1 MREYLL
7 VLCIA
12 AAVTYLLSG
21 VCRRLALR
29 TGALA
34 RVRDRDV
41 HTIEMP
47 YFGGVAM
54 LAGVAAAIL
63 ISWQLPF
70 LGRLATV
77 QQDSRAVLVAAVVIC
92 FVGVLD
98 DVFELPPLTK
108 FAGQVF
114 AAGIAVALGV
124 KMLWIPL
131 PNKIVSLDGTTS
143 VAITVFFIVLCSN
156 AVNFVDGLDGLA
168 TGVVG
173 IGALA
178 FFAYSYLLTVTEGLT
193 RATTS
198 SLVTVAI
205 AGACLGF
212 LPHNFFPARMF
223 MGDSGAMLLGLLL
236 ATSTIS
242 LTGQIDISQLQDGR
256 GGLVP
261 TVLPLVLPLAIL
273 ALPFLDLTLA
283 FVRRT
288 YAGKWWFLPDKQH
301 LHHRLLER
309 GHSQRRAVMLMYVWS
324 ALVSFGV
331 IILGLVQ
338 TERQWTVVAVG
349 AVLALVL
356 IVVTLGRPVGART
369 RYGEA
374 SRCSVITPSSER
386 LRIAFRCAEVER
398 CRRFIVSE
406 RRRSRRA
413 ESAIRARD
421 VRAADLQGDDETRHD
436 RADCPAESFRRS
448 RRRRRLPGE
457 HRSERSEP
465 TRAS

>member
-1 MREYLL
+1 VREYLL
-7 VLCIA
+7 VLCVA
-12 AAVTYLLSG
+12 AAVTFLTSG
-21 VCRRLALR
+21 LCRRLALR

-47 YFGGVAM
+47 YFGGIAM
-54 LAGVAAAIL
+54 LLGVAAAIL
-63 ISWQLPF
+63 LAWQLPF
-70 LGRLATV
+70 LGRLQTV
-77 QQDSRAVLVAAVVIC
+77 HQDSRAVLVAAAVIC
-92 FVGVLD
+92 LVGVFD
-98 DVFELPPLTK
+98 DMFELPALAK
-108 FAGQVF
+108 FAGQVL

-131 PNKIVSLDGTTS
+131 PGQTLSLDAPAS
-143 VAITVFFIVLCSN
+143 IAITVFFIVLCSN
-156 AVNFVDGLDGLA
+156 AVNLVDGLDGLA

-178 FFAYSYLLTVTEGLT
+178 FFAYSYLLTVTQDLA

-198 SLVTVAI
+198 SLITVAI

-242 LTGQIDISQLQDGR
+242 LTGQIDTSALQDGR

-273 ALPFLDLTLA
+273 ALPFLDLVLA
-283 FVRRT
+283 FFRRT
-288 YAGKWWFLPDKQH
+288 YAGRWWFVADKQH

-331 IILGLVQ
+331 IVLGVVRGD
-338 TERQWTVVAVG
+338 RQWAVVAG
-349 AVLALVL
+349 AGLIALVL
-356 IVVTLGRPVGART
+356 LLLTLGRPVKGRN
-369 RYGEA
+369 RVNRGE
-374 SRCSVITPSSER
+374 S
-386 LRIAFRCAEVER
+386 
-398 CRRFIVSE
+398 
-406 RRRSRRA
+406 
-413 ESAIRARD
+413 
-421 VRAADLQGDDETRHD
+421 LQ
-436 RADCPAESFRRS
+436 
-448 RRRRRLPGE
+448 
-457 HRSERSEP
+457 
-465 TRAS
+465 

>member
-70 LGRLATV
+70 LGRLVTV
-77 QQDSRAVLVAAVVIC
+77 QQDSWAVLVAAVVIC
-92 FVGVLD
+92 LVGVLD

-131 PNKIVSLDGTTS
+131 PNQIVSLDGTTS

-212 LPHNFFPARMF
+212 LPHNFFPGADVHGGFRRDAAR
-223 MGDSGAMLLGLLL
+223 SA
-236 ATSTIS
+236 
-242 LTGQIDISQLQDGR
+242 
-256 GGLVP
+256 
-261 TVLPLVLPLAIL
+261 
-273 ALPFLDLTLA
+273 
-283 FVRRT
+283 
-288 YAGKWWFLPDKQH
+288 AGH
-301 LHHRLLER
+301 LHYQPDRSDRYLP
-309 GHSQRRAVMLMYVWS
+309 A
-324 ALVSFGV
+324 A
-331 IILGLVQ
+331 
-338 TERQWTVVAVG
+338 
-349 AVLALVL
+349 
-356 IVVTLGRPVGART
+356 GRPRRIGADGSAAGLAAGHPCAAVPRSVAGF
-369 RYGEA
+369 YA
-374 SRCSVITPSSER
+374 SHLRRQVVVPARQTAPASSAVWNVATANAARC
-386 LRIAFRCAEVER
+386 C
-398 CRRFIVSE
+398 
-406 RRRSRRA
+406 
-413 ESAIRARD
+413 
-421 VRAADLQGDDETRHD
+421 
-436 RADCPAESFRRS
+436 
-448 RRRRRLPGE
+448 
-457 HRSERSEP
+457 
-465 TRAS
+465 

>member
-7 VLCIA
+7 VLVIA
-12 AAVTYLLSG
+12 AAVTYLTSG
-21 VCRRLALR
+21 LCRRLALR

-34 RVRDRDV
+34 RIRDRDV
-41 HTIEMP
+41 HTVEMQ

-54 LAGVAAAIL
+54 LAGLAAAVL
-63 ISWQLPF
+63 MAWQLPF
-70 LGRLATV
+70 LGRQATV
-77 QQDSRAVLVAAVVIC
+77 QQDSRAVLVAAAVIC
-92 FVGVLD
+92 LVGVLD
-98 DVFELPPLTK
+98 DLYELPPLAK
-108 FAGQVF
+108 FAGQVL

-131 PNKIVSLDGTTS
+131 PGQIVSLNASAS

-173 IGALA
+173 IGAGA
-178 FFAYSYLLTVTEGLT
+178 FFAYSYLLAYTEGLT

-198 SLVTVAI
+198 SLITVVI

-236 ATSTIS
+236 ATSAIS
-242 LTGQIDISQLQDGR
+242 LTGQIDTFELADSR

-273 ALPFLDLTLA
+273 ALPFLDLVLA
-283 FVRRT
+283 FIRRT
-288 YAGKWWFLPDKQH
+288 YAGKWWFVADKQH

-309 GHSQRRAVMLMYVWS
+309 GHSQRRAVMLMYIWS

-331 IILGLVQ
+331 IVLGLVQ
-338 TERQWTVVAVG
+338 TARQWTVVAVV
-349 AVLALVL
+349 AVCALVL
-356 IVVTLGRPVGART
+356 LLVTLGRPVG
-369 RYGEA
+369 EK
-374 SRCSVITPSSER
+374 
-386 LRIAFRCAEVER
+386 
-398 CRRFIVSE
+398 
-406 RRRSRRA
+406 
-413 ESAIRARD
+413 SA
-421 VRAADLQGDDETRHD
+421 T
-436 RADCPAESFRRS
+436 
-448 RRRRRLPGE
+448 
-457 HRSERSEP
+457 RSESLP
-465 TRAS
+465 

>member
-1 MREYLL
+1 VREYLL
-7 VLCIA
+7 VLLIA
-12 AAVTYLLSG
+12 AASTYLLSG

-47 YFGGVAM
+47 YFGGIAM
-54 LAGVAAAIL
+54 LGGVAAAFIMA
-63 ISWQLPF
+63 WQLPF
-70 LGRLATV
+70 LGRQTLV
-77 QQDSRAVLVAAVVIC
+77 QSDSRAVLVAAVVIC
-92 FVGVLD
+92 LVGVLD
-98 DVFELPPLTK
+98 DLFELPPLAK
-108 FAGQVF
+108 FAGQVL

-124 KMLWIPL
+124 RMLWIPL
-131 PNKIVSLDGTTS
+131 PNQTISLDGSAS

-178 FFAYSYLLTVTEGLT
+178 FFAYSYLLTVDQQLT

-198 SLVTVAI
+198 SLITVAI
-205 AGACLGF
+205 AGACIGF

-242 LTGQIDISQLQDGR
+242 LTGQIDTSQLQDGS

-273 ALPFLDLTLA
+273 ALPFLDVTLA
-283 FVRRT
+283 FIRRT
-288 YAGKWWFLPDKQH
+288 YAGRWWFVADKQH

-309 GHSQRRAVMLMYVWS
+309 GHSQRRAVLLMYVWS

-331 IILGLVQ
+331 IALGLLRNWQ
-338 TERQWTVVAVG
+338 VVAVIM
-349 AVLALVL
+349 LSALVL
-356 IVVTLGRPVGART
+356 LLFTLARPVAAATPVKR
-369 RYGEA
+369 GE
-374 SRCSVITPSSER
+374 S
-386 LRIAFRCAEVER
+386 
-398 CRRFIVSE
+398 
-406 RRRSRRA
+406 
-413 ESAIRARD
+413 
-421 VRAADLQGDDETRHD
+421 
-436 RADCPAESFRRS
+436 
-448 RRRRRLPGE
+448 LP
-457 HRSERSEP
+457 
-465 TRAS
+465 

>member
-7 VLCIA
+7 VLLIA
-12 AAVTYLLSG
+12 AAITYLTSG
-21 VCRRLALR
+21 VFRRLALR
-29 TGALA
+29 VGALA

-47 YFGGVAM
+47 YLGGVAM
-54 LAGVAAAIL
+54 LAGVAAAVL
-63 ISWQLPF
+63 LAWQLPF
-70 LGRLATV
+70 LGRQSLV

-92 FVGVLD
+92 IVGVLD
-98 DVFELPPLTK
+98 DLFELPPLAK
-108 FAGQVF
+108 FAGQVL
-114 AAGIAVALGV
+114 AAGIAVAMGV

-131 PNKIVSLDGTTS
+131 PGQTISLDGTAS

-178 FFAYSYLLTVTEGLT
+178 FFAYSYLLTVTQDLT

-198 SLVTVAI
+198 SLITVAI

-242 LTGQIDISQLQDGR
+242 LTGQIDTSQLADGR

-261 TVLPLVLPLAIL
+261 TILPLVLPVAIL
-273 ALPFLDLTLA
+273 AIPFLDLVLA

-288 YAGKWWFLPDKQH
+288 YAGKWWFVADKQH

-331 IILGLVQ
+331 IVLGLV
-338 TERQWTVVAVG
+338 TTDRQWQVVAIVALL
-349 AVLALVL
+349 AVLLL
-356 IVVTLGRPVGART
+356 LVTLGRPIART
-369 RYGEA
+369 GVRRGE
-374 SRCSVITPSSER
+374 SMP
-386 LRIAFRCAEVER
+386 
-398 CRRFIVSE
+398 
-406 RRRSRRA
+406 
-413 ESAIRARD
+413 
-421 VRAADLQGDDETRHD
+421 
-436 RADCPAESFRRS
+436 
-448 RRRRRLPGE
+448 
-457 HRSERSEP
+457 
-465 TRAS
+465 

>member
-1 MREYLL
+1 VREYLL
-7 VLCIA
+7 VLFVS
-12 AAVTYLLSG
+12 AAVTYLVSG
-21 VCRRLALR
+21 LCRRIALR

-34 RVRDRDV
+34 KVRDRDV

-63 ISWQLPF
+63 IAWRLPF
-70 LGRLATV
+70 LGGQATMRE
-77 QQDSRAVLVAAVVIC
+77 DSRAVLVAAAVIC
-92 FVGVLD
+92 LVGVLD
-98 DVFELPPLTK
+98 DLFELPPLAK
-108 FAGQVF
+108 FAGQIL

-131 PNKIVSLDGTTS
+131 PGQIVALNASAS

-173 IGALA
+173 IGAGA
-178 FFAYSYLLTVTEGLT
+178 FFAYSYLLTVTENLT

-242 LTGQIDISQLQDGR
+242 LTGQIDSSQLADR
-256 GGLVP
+256 GVVP

-283 FVRRT
+283 FIRRT
-288 YAGKWWFLPDKQH
+288 YAGRWWFVADKQH

-309 GHSQRRAVMLMYVWS
+309 GHSQRRAVLLMYVWS

-331 IILGLVQ
+331 IVLGLVR
-338 TERQWTVVAVG
+338 TDRQWAVVATV
-349 AVLALVL
+349 AVCALIL
-356 IVVTLGRPVGART
+356 MLVTLGRPLGHSGTAR
-369 RYGEA
+369 RGE
-374 SRCSVITPSSER
+374 S
-386 LRIAFRCAEVER
+386 
-398 CRRFIVSE
+398 
-406 RRRSRRA
+406 
-413 ESAIRARD
+413 
-421 VRAADLQGDDETRHD
+421 
-436 RADCPAESFRRS
+436 
-448 RRRRRLPGE
+448 LP
-457 HRSERSEP
+457 
-465 TRAS
+465 